1 MARDAVSQRF
11 GPRTNRV
18 YAALRERIVRGE
30 LEPGVK
36 LPPHLE
42 LAAEFGVAPM
52 TVRQVL
58 GHLEEEGLV
67 LRRPGR
73 GTFVRESPRPAVLI
87 VEQDPLRRAVL
98 CEDVERAGYRT
109 VGVEAAGDAL
119 ALVASDATIALV
131 LSAVRLPDT
140 AGGAAFIRAV
150 RRRRPELPLA
160 AVLACPGDLAE
171 LYGTP
176 ECPVLILPSPP
187 RASQLAEILRLAL
200 SK

>member
-11 GPRTNRV
+11 GQRTNRV
-18 YAALRERIVRGE
+18 YAALRERILHGE
-30 LEPGVK
+30 FEPGEK
-36 LPPHLE
+36 LPRYLE

-87 VEQDPLRRAVL
+87 VEQDPMRRAVL
-98 CEDVERAGYRT
+98 CEDVERAGYRA
-109 VGVEAAGDAL
+109 VGVEGAADAL
-119 ALVASDATIALV
+119 ALVASDATVALV
-131 LSAVRLPDT
+131 LSSVRLPDT
-140 AGGAAFIRAV
+140 AGGVAFIRAV

-171 LYGTP
+171 ICGTP
-176 ECPVLILPSPP
+176 ECPVLILPTPL
-187 RASQLAEILRLAL
+187 RASQLSEVLRLAL
-200 SK
+200 AK